1 MDLPHFALDAWLSAY
16 NFATPPIEFDLASST
31 GPGFSVADL
40 TAMGGGLE
48 LSDVALSYA
57 PAQGSAAVREAVA
70 ALHDTDPDWVV
81 MTTGASE
88 ALAIILCLASEPGA
102 NIVIPDPAYPAY
114 AGMAQASG
122 LATLSYGVLGG
133 NGFCL
138 DPEAILAAVTNA
150 TRLVLLN
157 TPHNPTGVVMPRP
170 VIAALA
176 AALAE
181 RAIPLLVD
189 EVYHPLYFGAPQAS
203 AAGIPNV
210 VVISDLSK
218 AMSLPGLRTGW
229 IIEADP
235 QRRRAMINARSHFSI
250 SGSPLLERLASHAL
264 HNRHAILGRLQQVAG
279 RNRALLAALIDGSG
293 GQLAWTAPHGGTTCF
308 PWFSDGR
315 DSRPFAQALAT
326 AGVLVAPG
334 DCFGHPAHL
343 RIGIAHQA
351 AGFDTALARFA
362 QLL

>member
-1 MDLPHFALDAWLSAY
+1 MELPHFALDEWLSTY

-31 GPGFSVADL
+31 GPGFSVAEL
-40 TAMGGGLE
+40 SALGGGLD
-48 LSDVALSYA
+48 LGDVALRYA
-57 PAQGSAAVREAVA
+57 PAQGSGSVRAGVA
-70 ALHDTDPDWVV
+70 ALHDIDPDWVV

-88 ALAIILCLASEPGA
+88 ALSILLCLASEPGA

-114 AGMAQASG
+114 EGMAQASG
-122 LATLSYGVLGG
+122 LATRSYAMQGG
-133 NGFCL
+133 TGFSL
-138 DPEAILAAVTNA
+138 DPAAIVAAVTDK

-170 VIAALA
+170 AIAALA

-181 RAIPLLVD
+181 RSIPLLVD

-218 AMSLPGLRTGW
+218 AMCLPGLRSGW
-229 IIEADP
+229 IIEPDP
-235 QRRRAMINARSHFSI
+235 QRRRAMINARSHFTI
-250 SGSPLLERLASHAL
+250 SGSPVLERLATHAL
-264 HNRHAILGRLQQVAG
+264 GNRHAILARLQQVAD
-279 RNRALLAALIDGSG
+279 RNRAQLAALIDQSG
-293 GQLAWTAPHGGTTCF
+293 GQLAWTAPDGGTTCF

-315 DSRPFAQALAT
+315 DSRPFCQALAA

-334 DCFGHPAHL
+334 DCFGHRAHM

-351 AGFDTALARFA
+351 TGFDVALARFA
-362 QLL
+362 ALL

>member
-1 MDLPHFALDAWLSAY
+1 MDLPHFALDEWLSRY
-16 NFATPPIEFDLASST
+16 NFATPPIAYDLASST
-31 GPGFSVADL
+31 GPGYSVAELAALGDGLDL
-40 TAMGGGLE
+40 GA
-48 LSDVALSYA
+48 VALSYA
-57 PAQGSAAVREAVA
+57 PTQGSAAVRAGVAV
-70 ALHDTDPDWVV
+70 LHDCDPDWVV
-81 MTTGASE
+81 MATGASE
-88 ALAIILCLASEPGA
+88 ALAIILCLASAPGGTML
-102 NIVIPDPAYPAY
+102 IPDPAYPAY

-122 LATLSYGVLGG
+122 LGTTSYPVW
-133 NGFCL
+133 NGSGFSL
-138 DPEAILAAVTNA
+138 DPDVILAAVTA
-150 TRLVLLN
+150 TTRLVMLN

-170 VIAALA
+170 AIAALA

-181 RAIPLLVD
+181 RSIPLLVD

-218 AMSLPGLRTGW
+218 AMCLPGLRTGW

-235 QRRRAMINARSHFSI
+235 VRRRAMINARSHFTV
-250 SGSPLLERLASHAL
+250 SGSPLLEALAAHAL
-264 HNRHAILGRLQQVAG
+264 ANRHIILARLQQVASG
-279 RNRALLAALIDGSG
+279 NRAQLAALIEGSG

-315 DSRPFAQALAT
+315 DSRAFCTALAA

-334 DCFGHPAHL
+334 DCFGQPAHM

-351 AGFDTALARFA
+351 AGFDAALARFA
-362 QLL
+362 ALL